1 LAAGGTPFARAIQ
14 SVVLSWAAL
23 SIFFSHVWAL
33 MPDYTPQQQDLVASK
48 GGGAAHPSGCSNP
61 YEVVLARADES
72 QASLSDSILAGRSTR
87 IGLFS
92 IAYGMWVAVICL
104 VGQVLSLFSDGGK
117 EAMIADIFS
126 ILLPVLS
133 GAFIAML
140 VFGQLA
146 CLFVIVVAVRGSTLC
161 EKAF

>member
-1 LAAGGTPFARAIQ
+1 
-14 SVVLSWAAL
+14 
-23 SIFFSHVWAL
+23 

-48 GGGAAHPSGCSNP
+48 GGEAANPSGCSNP

-117 EAMIADIFS
+117 EAMIADLLS
-126 ILLPVLS
+126 ILLIVLS

-140 VFGQLA
+140 VFDEDLNQRPLSRFGD
-146 CLFVIVVAVRGSTLC
+146 ISTVAFFHLTVDRLLLPAHKIPSDFPRAT
-161 EKAF
+161 EVPTTHYKY